1 MDICSRKSHYFC
13 LRCCVAKF
21 VVNFI
26 SWHGSSSSNNICTY
40 WTGSIGMF
48 FSKLQRLIWVG
59 VNGCCYCCSTFPLRE
74 DNAIWPSRVPK
85 KFCCLLTCN
94 WLLLCTTYSPTVPAL
109 RWRLKKA
116 TTRTILYFHANTT
129 AQEPG
134 GKRDREPY
142 HQNGNEKN
150 KVPNCSRACVLFV
163 ISLLTNAAATVLYHM
178 IVVLLASRPLL
189 TISAICKCAFWKGSF
204 LAFWTIT

>member
-1 MDICSRKSHYFC
+1 MT
-13 LRCCVAKF
+13 LE
-21 VVNFI
+21 
-26 SWHGSSSSNNICTY
+26 G
-40 WTGSIGMF
+40 
-48 FSKLQRLIWVG
+48 
-59 VNGCCYCCSTFPLRE
+59 
-74 DNAIWPSRVPK
+74 PK
-85 KFCCLLTCN
+85 KVLLLTYMQ
-94 WLLLCTTYSPTVPAL
+94 LTTTVYYVFSYCTSTTMKIEESYYSYY
-109 RWRLKKA
+109 
-116 TTRTILYFHANTT
+116 ILYFHANTT

-189 TISAICKCAFWKGSF
+189 TTTAAAPFLQFANVHFERAAFLLF
-204 LAFWTIT
+204 EQ

>member
-1 MDICSRKSHYFC
+1 MDICSRKSHYFGV
-13 LRCCVAKF
+13 VALE
-21 VVNFI
+21 
-26 SWHGSSSSNNICTY
+26 SCTQLLLLLWQHMY
-40 WTGSIGMF
+40 WTGSIGIF
-48 FSKLQRLIWVG
+48 PKLQRLIWVG
-59 VNGCCYCCSTFPLRE
+59 VNGCCCQCCSTFPLRE

-94 WLLLCTTYSPTVPAL
+94 WLWYVLVFYDEDWRKQLLRYTSML
-109 RWRLKKA
+109 IQHRRSQRRK
-116 TTRTILYFHANTT
+116 
-129 AQEPG
+129 E
-134 GKRDREPY
+134 RDREPY

-178 IVVLLASRPLL
+178 IVVLLPSRPLL

>member
-1 MDICSRKSHYFC
+1 MGVAALHFHWEKTMRYDPRGSQKSFVAYLHATDYYC
-13 LRCCVAKF
+13 VLR
-21 VVNFI
+21 I
-26 SWHGSSSSNNICTY
+26 
-40 WTGSIGMF
+40 
-48 FSKLQRLIWVG
+48 
-59 VNGCCYCCSTFPLRE
+59 
-74 DNAIWPSRVPK
+74 
-85 KFCCLLTCN
+85 
-94 WLLLCTTYSPTVPAL
+94 LLLYQHYDED
-109 RWRLKKA
+109 WRKLLDSYY
-116 TTRTILYFHANTT
+116 ILYFHANTT
-129 AQEPG
+129 AQEPGG

-178 IVVLLASRPLL
+178 IVVLLPSRPLL